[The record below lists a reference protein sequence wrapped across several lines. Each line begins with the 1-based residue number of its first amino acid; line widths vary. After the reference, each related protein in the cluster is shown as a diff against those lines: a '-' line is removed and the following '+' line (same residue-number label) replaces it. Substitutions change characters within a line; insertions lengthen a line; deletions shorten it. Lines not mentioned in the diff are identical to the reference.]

1 MLIQKLWQ
9 ASWVRP
15 SKPNIMKR
23 ILLSLAIAIFSI
35 ATSMAQGEPAPS
47 IDLDSTLRSPY
58 MANLQKHLSLNEDQ
72 SRAIAEIHHRYA
84 IHLEMA
90 KQLESEEAKAELE
103 TLQSLRKMEIL
114 AALDEKQQRQFK
126 EMTNG
131 TMKRNKMKRKS
142 TVVDNPSDQ

>member
-1 MLIQKLWQ
+1 
-9 ASWVRP
+9 
-15 SKPNIMKR
+15 
-23 ILLSLAIAIFSI
+23 
-35 ATSMAQGEPAPS
+35 MAQGEPAPS

-72 SRAIAEIHHRYA
+72 SKAIAEIHHRYA

-90 KQLESEEAKAELE
+90 KQLESEESEEAKAELE

-126 EMTNG
+126 ELTNG